1 MGDDC
6 VSERERYGDEMG
18 WLPSPWHDYHD
29 AEGFDKA
36 WIALA
41 GDAGG
46 RTTLAGTSVEGR
58 PIRRF
63 DFGAA
68 SGAPVLFTGLVHGVE
83 LVGSVALLEFVRSV
97 VADAGSELLR
107 HARLV
112 VVPVVNP
119 DALHAN
125 CARIGAGR
133 RAYQRCNARGVDLNR
148 NFPRLLDRMPLNPL
162 GGSRWRRAMHYVGPH
177 PLSEP
182 ETCALRDV
190 VDEVRPRVSVG
201 FHSFGELLLY
211 PWAFTGRPNPR
222 RNIYE
227 RAGRAFVDALRGASY
242 RVMQATDWYST
253 VGDLDDW
260 LDAEYG
266 TLAFTVE
273 VSRPMR
279 RLSNLRHLSN
289 PFAWSNPVEV
299 APAVTG
305 VARGVEALVREA
317 LAAPPAQETV
327 MDPRSAA

>member
-1 MGDDC
+1 
-6 VSERERYGDEMG
+6 MG
-18 WLPSPWHDYHD
+18 WLPSPWHDYRD
-29 AEGFDKA
+29 AEGFDSAWSLLADKA
-36 WIALA
+36 GARVSVA
-41 GDAGG
+41 GH
-46 RTTLAGTSVEGR
+46 SVEGR

-63 DFGAA
+63 EFGSS

-97 VADAGSELLR
+97 LSGRALL
-107 HARLV
+107 AETRLV

-119 DALHAN
+119 DAFHAN

-148 NFPRLLDRMPLNPL
+148 NFPRLRDRMPLNPL
-162 GGSRWRRAMHYVGPH
+162 GGSRWHRAPHYVGPH

-182 ETCALRDV
+182 ETRALRDV

-211 PWAFTGRPNPR
+211 PWAFTDRPNPR
-222 RNIYE
+222 RKIYE
-227 RAGRAFVDALRGASY
+227 RAGRAFVEALRGASY

-260 LDAEYG
+260 LDLEYG

-279 RLSNLRHLSN
+279 RLSNLRRLSN
-289 PFAWSNPVEV
+289 PFAWSNPVDV
-299 APAVTG
+299 APAVIG
-305 VARGVEALVREA
+305 IAPGVEALVREA
-317 LAAPPAQETV
+317 LLASRAPQHAV
-327 MDPRSAA
+327 DPRNAA